1 LEKLAREGRI
11 DLAATFDRLPTP
23 FMILDRELRFVG
35 MNQAYLATTARTRE
49 ALIGRYIFDAFP
61 SQGESRRLLQDS
73 LEKALRTGKT
83 EVLPLLEYAIERPL
97 ADGGGLEM
105 RYWSATHTPAP
116 GDDGEIRYVVQHTQD
131 VTEMHRLRS
140 RAAGDAQGAA
150 ALPQAI
156 LSRAQSAQAEV
167 TELRRLFDEAPG
179 FMAVLRGPD
188 HVFEWCNKAYSRLVG
203 DRPVVGL
210 PVGVAL
216 PEVVGQG
223 YIEVLNGV
231 LKTQLPYVARSAAVM
246 LQDGVAG
253 PMGERYL
260 DFSYQPIIAPDGE
273 VEGIF
278 VQGSDVSE
286 ATRLLQQQRLLLDEL
301 NHRVKNTLATVQS
314 IAVQT
319 LRGSPSPAEFTHQLQ
334 ARIRAMADTHS
345 ALTDSQWRG
354 ASLTDMIRRELS
366 PYGEDV
372 VVIEGPDV
380 MLPPRMALP
389 FGLVF
394 HEMATNAAKY
404 GALSTPQGRLSV
416 NWRLI
421 DDDTDRPLLEV
432 DWREAGGPPVS
443 PPQNQGFGGKLI
455 ERTLR
460 AELNGQARIDYRPQ
474 GLSCTLIAPLEPVNV

>member
-23 FMILDRELRFVG
+23 FMILDRTLSFVG
-35 MNQAYLATTARTRE
+35 MNQAYLETVGRTRD
-49 ALIGRYIFDAFP
+49 ALIGQYIFDVFP
-61 SQGESRRLLQDS
+61 NQGESRRLLQES
-73 LEKALRTGKT
+73 LEAALRTGKT
-83 EVLPLLEYAIERPL
+83 AVLPLIEYAIERP
-97 ADGGGLEM
+97 AEQGGGLET

-116 GDDGEIRYVVQHTQD
+116 GDDGEISYVIQHTQD
-131 VTEMHRLRS
+131 VTEMHRLR
-140 RAAGDAQGAA
+140 RGQDAHGAA

-156 LSRAQSAQAEV
+156 LSRAQTAQAEV

-188 HVFEWCNKAYSRLVG
+188 HVFEWCNKAYNRLIG

-210 PVGVAL
+210 SVSEAVPEFVA
-216 PEVVGQG
+216 QG
-223 YIEVLNGV
+223 YIDVLDSV
-231 LKTQLPYVARSAAVM
+231 LRTREPYVARSAAVM

-260 DFSYQPIIAPDGE
+260 DFSYQPIISPGGE

-278 VQGSDVSE
+278 VQGSDVTE

-319 LRGSPSPAEFTHQLQ
+319 LRTSRSPAEFTRQLQ
-334 ARIRAMADTHS
+334 SRIRALAETHS
-345 ALTDSQWRG
+345 ALTDTLWRG
-354 ASLTDMIRRELS
+354 ASLTEMLRRELS
-366 PYGEDV
+366 PYGEEAV
-372 VVIEGPDV
+372 RIEGPEI

-416 NWRLI
+416 TWRLS
-421 DDDTDRPLLEV
+421 DDTPDRPSLEF
-432 DWREAGGPPVS
+432 DWTEQGGPTVE
-443 PPQNQGFGGKLI
+443 PPMAQGFGGKLI
-455 ERTLR
+455 ERTLT
-460 AELNGQARIDYRPQ
+460 AELNGRAQIDYRPQ
-474 GLSCTLIAPLEPVNV
+474 GLHCTLTAPLEPVTA